1 MVNMG
6 KIEVD
11 LEQSYNEDKERQARR
26 GSGELLLDV
35 SIESPDINT
44 SVQSWRNRRII
55 VKSSDKVPEILERT
69 RAKKPR
75 LEG

>member
-1 MVNMG
+1 MIKVE

-11 LEQSYNEDKERQARR
+11 VEQSYNEDKEREAGRE
-26 GSGELLLDV
+26 SEELQLDA

-44 SVQSWRNRRII
+44 SVQSWRNRRIM

-69 RAKKPR
+69 RTKKPI
-75 LEG
+75 LER